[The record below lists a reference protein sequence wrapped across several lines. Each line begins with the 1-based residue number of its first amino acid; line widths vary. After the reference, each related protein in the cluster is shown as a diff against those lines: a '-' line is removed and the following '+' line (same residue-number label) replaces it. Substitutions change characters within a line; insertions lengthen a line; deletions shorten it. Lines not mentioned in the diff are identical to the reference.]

1 MYSLTD
7 LVHDPTQVI
16 ASIPAWLGYIPHRQL
31 VLTMLKVTTDRD
43 TEPAR
48 LVVRSVVAACGLTMP
63 VSDVAAR
70 ARSTAAS
77 IDASATL
84 AVIVDDR
91 LNDPDFGPALPAA
104 GRRLVDELAHRLA
117 DSSAPLI
124 GGWATREIAA
134 GSPWWALIGST
145 DRGVLTD
152 PARSPIALDR
162 LVAGQ
167 PVYPSRQALRDT
179 LTPDLALSAQIQM
192 ILPAASARAR
202 QQRRRAVLHHDLT
215 GYHRR
220 GLESVLWRIADIAAG
235 NIPAPM
241 QLAALSVTLGE
252 RAVLDCLPATA
263 ISEDAAAAEQLWT
276 LLVRCLPGAAAAESA
291 TLLAYSA
298 YLRGEGTLAAVA
310 LETALATN
318 SRHATA
324 MALRAAL
331 NAGVAPEKLRRLAGL
346 GVSAA
351 AKLGIGIGEPTS

>member
-1 MYSLTD
+1 MHSLTD
-7 LVHDPTQVI
+7 LVRDPTQVI
-16 ASIPAWLGYIPHRQL
+16 TSIPAWLGYIPHRQL

-48 LVVRSVVAACGLTMP
+48 LVVRSVVAACDLTMP
-63 VSDVAAR
+63 VGEVAAR

-91 LNDPDFGPALPAA
+91 LSDPDFGPTLPAA
-104 GRRLVDELAHRLA
+104 GRRLVDGLAHRLA

-124 GGWATREIAA
+124 GGWVSREITA
-134 GSPWWALIGST
+134 GSPWWTLIGST

-162 LVAGQ
+162 LITGQ
-167 PVYPSRQALRDT
+167 PVHPSRQALRDT
-179 LTPDLALSAQIQM
+179 LAPDPTLTEQIEM
-192 ILPAASARAR
+192 LLPAASARAR
-202 QQRRRAVLHHDLT
+202 QQRRLAVLHHDLT

-220 GLESVLWRIADIAAG
+220 CLQAVLWRIADIAG
-235 NIPAPM
+235 GDIPAPT
-241 QLAALSVTLGE
+241 QLAALAVALSE

-263 ISEDAAAAEQLWT
+263 VSKDAVAAEQLWT
-276 LLVRCLPGAAAAESA
+276 LLVRCLPGAARTEAA

-310 LETALATN
+310 LETALA
-318 SRHATA
+318 SSPRHATA

-331 NAGVAPEKLRRLAGL
+331 NAGVAPEKLRRLAGH
-346 GVSAA
+346 GASAA
-351 AKLGIGIGEPTS
+351 AKLGIGISEPTS